1 MKRDMELI
9 RTLILMLEN
18 SSSDLYTCTISLE
31 GFSNVQIE
39 YHTYLLLDAGLADGQ
54 RMDINDGMGGL
65 RPSTKFLRN
74 LTWEGHEFADA
85 SRNDSI
91 WNKAMERVKEKGD
104 TIPIGVLTML
114 LTSLLKSA
122 FGLV

>member
-1 MKRDMELI
+1 MELI
-9 RTLILMLEN
+9 RKIILCLEESNTSWQKKLQDEGYTLE
-18 SSSDLYTCTISLE
+18 
-31 GFSNVQIE
+31 QIG
-39 YHTYLLLDAGLADGQ
+39 YHSYLLIDGGFAEGNSN
-54 RMDINDGMGGL
+54 RTFNATYPL
-65 RPSTKFLRN
+65 VHLNN
-74 LTWEGHEFADA
+74 LTWQGHEFADA